1 MDPLLL
7 VCGGCGVKIRATDP
21 DKARARDCPRCGTPL
36 ASAVGEALRIRA
48 CQSADGLTFP
58 PISEPPTGPS
68 PSKEAEKPPKP
79 RRSGLVV
86 AAVAVVGAALAL
98 NLALIPPTSPF
109 ASDDAGSRSTRF
121 QADPKVPTPP
131 WTPNAAHAPRT
142 VVDDQSAADL
152 DGAPDSEADLA
163 AKAPGPPSLT
173 MAGSPTALAIR
184 DTEALS
190 SGPSSAPSA
199 PPDVSGDVK
208 PARPSALV
216 PPDPRPAD
224 APERVPALP
233 TPPVAPSIPA
243 PPEPRRLLVRDP
255 KGKAVVAREHGV
267 VNDQMAVVLPD
278 GTIGWPTTR
287 VFTDDPFVPS
297 TIDEMERTLKGE
309 FADFRVVKT
318 EHYLVFHQS
327 SDRFA
332 RDSADL
338 LEKLFTKLTGVLAKK
353 DLPVTPAEFP
363 LVAVIFATEDDFRTN
378 RKVAPEVQAY
388 YEILSNRIFFFEKG
402 RETASPEVA
411 ALRKPQTVAHEGTH
425 QILHNV
431 GIQPRMSPWPIWLV
445 EGLAEYCSPPKPTK
459 RGVDWAG
466 LGEINPIHLTTIR
479 DLDDPMSSEVRGG
492 PKVPNAR
499 DRGRPL
505 VEYLATRSDLTPTD
519 YALSWGLTHYLAQ
532 KQVDKFVAYIRKL
545 NRLRPFET
553 RTPEEQLADFRE
565 AFGPDLAKLD
575 AQVAKHLG
583 KLMKLPES
591 QALPFYAVLLEQRV
605 SPNAVRRMAMVS
617 QSPSLIRQWVE
628 TASSQGDGQV
638 HWEPIA
644 HPNRTRAVMTAD
656 TWVHQGR

>member
-1 MDPLLL
+1 MEPLLL
-7 VCGGCGVKIRATDP
+7 VCGGCGVKIRAADP
-21 DKARARDCPRCGTPL
+21 ERARTRDCPRCATPL
-36 ASAVGEALRIRA
+36 ASAVAEALRVDTSDPA
-48 CQSADGLTFP
+48 PVAAE
-58 PISEPPTGPS
+58 PISTANPS
-68 PSKEAEKPPKP
+68 SK
-79 RRSGLVV
+79 RRTLSMVTAL
-86 AAVAVVGAALAL
+86 ALVGAALAI
-98 NLALIPPTSPF
+98 NLSLVP
-109 ASDDAGSRSTRF
+109 SDVHFGSANTDSRSPRSSTDAAVRAVSWASVADPHPQN
-121 QADPKVPTPP
+121 QADGSLAT
-131 WTPNAAHAPRT
+131 
-142 VVDDQSAADL
+142 D
-152 DGAPDSEADLA
+152 PDASLEPDADLA
-163 AKAPGPPSLT
+163 TKKPDPPELAVGEPPSN
-173 MAGSPTALAIR
+173 LAIR
-184 DTEALS
+184 DSEPPSFSPLS
-190 SGPSSAPSA
+190 EPSPG
-199 PPDVSGDVK
+199 VSSTVK
-208 PARPSALV
+208 PIRPATSV

-224 APERVPALP
+224 SPERVPA
-233 TPPVAPSIPA
+233 PPVAPSTPA
-243 PPEPRRLLVRDP
+243 PAPSEPRRLLVRDA
-255 KGKAVVAREHGV
+255 KGKAVVAREHGTIK
-267 VNDQMAVVLPD
+267 DQMAVVLPD
-278 GTIGWPTTR
+278 GTIGWPTTQ

-318 EHYLVFHQS
+318 EHYLVFYQS
-327 SDRFA
+327 SERFA

-338 LEKLFTKLTGVLAKK
+338 LEKLLKELTRVLKEQKLSS
-353 DLPVTPAEFP
+353 TPSEFP
-363 LVAVIFATEDDFRTN
+363 LVAVIFRTEDDFRTS
-378 RKVAPEVQAY
+378 RRVAPEVQAY
-388 YEILSNRIFFFEKG
+388 YEILSNRIFFFESG

-431 GIQPRMSPWPIWLV
+431 GIQPRMSPWPLWLV

-466 LGEINPIHLTTIR
+466 LGQINPIHLTTIR

-492 PKVPNAR
+492 PKVPTAR
-499 DRGRPL
+499 DRGQPL
-505 VEYLATRSDLTPTD
+505 VKYLATRSELTPTD

-565 AFGPDLAKLD
+565 AFGPDLNKLD
-575 AQVAKHLG
+575 AQVAKHLS

-605 SPNAVRRMAMVS
+605 SPNAVRRMSMVS

-628 TASSQGDGQV
+628 TASNQGDGQV

-656 TWVHQGR
+656 SWVHQGR